1 MTRGSGG
8 SGLEGASVG
17 PVGSARQEA
26 GVYERIE
33 DPLAPGIA
41 ERPDAAG
48 LLEGQPQS
56 WRMGISPKDGI
67 EDGPDVRVS
76 ARKDRH
82 EQYSRSRILWA

>member
-48 LLEGQPQS
+48 LFECQPQS

-67 EDGPDVRVS
+67 EHGPDVRAS